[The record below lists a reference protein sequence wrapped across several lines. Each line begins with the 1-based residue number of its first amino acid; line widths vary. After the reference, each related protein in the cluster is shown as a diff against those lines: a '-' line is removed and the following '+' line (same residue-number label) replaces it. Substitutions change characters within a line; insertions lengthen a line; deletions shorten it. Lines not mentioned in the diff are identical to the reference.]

1 MEHDTNDAA
10 SSASEAANSASE
22 AANTVSDAANSLSD
36 AGNGTSDADS
46 TAIYMPDSAT
56 VGEHGEQPITGAFR
70 YALVVERGPRAG
82 LSYVLGDGETTAG
95 READSDI
102 FLADITVSRSHCRF
116 LVDGGGLSVED
127 MGSTNGTYVN
137 GRRRDRIALQTG
149 DEVIIGKF
157 HLIVAQGDA

>member
-1 MEHDTNDAA
+1 MASMEHETNKPDDGAP
-10 SSASEAANSASE
+10 
-22 AANTVSDAANSLSD
+22 
-36 AGNGTSDADS
+36 DADS
-46 TAIYMPDSAT
+46 TAIYLPVTAE

-82 LSYVLGDGETTAG
+82 LSYVLGEGETTAG
-95 READSDI
+95 REAESDI
-102 FLADITVSRSHCRF
+102 FLADITVSRRHCKF
-116 LVDGGGLSVED
+116 IVDGTGLWVED

-137 GRRRDRIALQTG
+137 GRRRDKISLEPG